1 MNILDDQK
9 AMKKLDRSNML
20 GSIESVGLQC
30 QQAWSEV
37 KKVKIPLTCRR
48 VKNIVINGMGGSA
61 LGGHVIAAIFH
72 KQLRVPFH
80 VINSYTLPGWVNRD
94 TLYVLS
100 SYSGTTEEVLATF
113 NEARRR
119 HTKLLIICAGGQL
132 AKLAK
137 KYKIPAYIF
146 EPRFNPCNQP
156 RMGLGYSIIG
166 QVALLKQCGLLSITE
181 NDFQCAVG
189 AVHVWHKKFGAK
201 TLLKKN
207 PAKKL
212 AVELAGRIPI
222 IMAAE
227 HLSGNAHILANQ
239 INENAKTFSAYYLL
253 SELNHHLMEGLH
265 FPRAN
270 RKMLH
275 FVSLESSGYLP
286 SMTKRFAITKKVLQK
301 NGIKFF
307 TYKTQGQTPLAEV
320 MEALLFGSYA
330 NYYLALANK
339 LDPSPILF
347 VDYFKAALKR

>member
-1 MNILDDQK
+1 
-9 AMKKLDRSNML
+9 ML

-37 KKVKIPLTCRR
+37 KKIKIPPAYRR

-61 LGGHVIAAIFH
+61 LGGHVIVSLFQ
-72 KQLRVPFH
+72 KQLRVPMH

-94 TLYVLS
+94 TLYILS

-113 NEARRR
+113 AEARRR
-119 HTKLLIICAGGQL
+119 HAKLLVICAGGQL
-132 AKLAK
+132 GKLAK
-137 KYKIPAYIF
+137 KFKIPAYIF

-166 QVALLKQCGLLSITE
+166 QVALLRQCGLLSVSE
-181 NDFQCAVG
+181 GEFQSAV
-189 AVHVWHKKFGAK
+189 ASVHAWHAKFGAK
-201 TLLKKN
+201 VPLKKN

-212 AVELAGRIPI
+212 ASELVGRIPI

-239 INENAKTFSAYYLL
+239 LNENAKTFSAYFLL

-270 RKMLH
+270 RTMLR
-275 FVSLESSGYLP
+275 FVSLESGCYFP
-286 SMTKRFAITKKVLQK
+286 TMAKRFAITKKVLQK
-301 NGIKFF
+301 NRIKYSAYATRSRAAF
-307 TYKTQGQTPLAEV
+307 AEV
-320 MEALLFGSYA
+320 LEVLLFGSYA